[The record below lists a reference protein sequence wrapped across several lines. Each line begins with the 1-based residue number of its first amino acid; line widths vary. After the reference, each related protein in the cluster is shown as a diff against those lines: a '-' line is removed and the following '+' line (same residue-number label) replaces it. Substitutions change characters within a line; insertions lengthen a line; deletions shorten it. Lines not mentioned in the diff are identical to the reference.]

1 MIVKEQF
8 EAHRKSRPNYWLKAG
23 DHRFSCNCMDCVV
36 WLTEGLES
44 FADLNEDDKKALD
57 LVLGANSMT
66 EEALA
71 TLRDLFD
78 RNL

>member
-8 EAHRKSRPNYWLKAG
+8 EAHRKDQPNYWLKAG
-23 DHRFSCNCMDCVV
+23 DHLFSCECMDCVV
-36 WLTEGLES
+36 WLTEGLQFTAELDEKDAKS
-44 FADLNEDDKKALD
+44 LD